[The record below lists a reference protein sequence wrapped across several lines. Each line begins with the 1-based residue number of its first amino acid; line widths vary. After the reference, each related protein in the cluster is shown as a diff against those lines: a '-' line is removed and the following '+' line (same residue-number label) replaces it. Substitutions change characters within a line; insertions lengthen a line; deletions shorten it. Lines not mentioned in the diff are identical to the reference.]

1 MNITKSFKRY
11 AWGAVMLAGITTTAW
26 SANLPFTW
34 SPGTSSPALA
44 TPNPG
49 TIKADT
55 LTLADNALI
64 TITPTGDVTEHGIF
78 TVTAFQLAGNSVPA
92 NGLNGAPGPASY
104 KIYGVFD
111 AHGTGTFANT
121 TLDLFT
127 FTLWGD
133 PGGNTMFSANGDTV
147 SGNLLGGGFGPDFKL
162 ATGSL
167 NFGTASIASVNPF
180 NLALQVVSSFAVDPL
195 QQLPPGGTGPGS
207 FFASPNPFFIQLGA
221 STTAFGNNN
230 VTGVNCP
237 LGGPTVG
244 NCFLTITAGGG
255 TAGFNPVPEP
265 ATVALVGLGLLGL
278 GYARRR
284 KLS

>member
-49 TIKADT
+49 TITADT

-92 NGLNGAPGPASY
+92 NGLNGAPGSASY

-111 AHGTGTFANT
+111 AGGTGSFAST
-121 TLDLFT
+121 TLNLFT

-133 PGGNTMFSANGDTV
+133 AGANTTFSANGATIF
-147 SGNLLGGGFGPDFKL
+147 GNGTDFKL

-167 NFGTASIASVNPF
+167 KFGTASIASVNPF

-207 FFASPNPFFIQLGA
+207 FFVSPNPFFIQLGA
-221 STTAFGNNN
+221 STTAFGLSTISDN
-230 VTGVNCP
+230 GNCP
-237 LGGPTVG
+237 AGGPTVG
-244 NCFLTITAGGG
+244 NCVLTITAGGG
-255 TAGFNPVPEP
+255 TAGFSPVPEP
-265 ATVALVGLGLLGL
+265 ATVALMGLGLLGL